1 MINQPIRNKLQPM
14 HVARTAMVYLRQS
27 SLAQVKHNV
36 ESQRLQYALAQRA
49 KDLGFQRIEVIDCDL
64 GVSAAVGSQR
74 PGFKQLLA
82 AVAMGG
88 VGIVFSRELS
98 RLSRTDKDWCH
109 LMEICQMFDTLI
121 GDEETIYDPSNFDDQ
136 LVLGIKGTLSVAE
149 LNVLKL
155 RMQRGK
161 EAKAARGEFY
171 CLVAPGYVRDG
182 KELVKDPNRRVQEA
196 IALVFAK
203 FLELGSVR
211 QTYRWFL
218 DNHIEVPTNKS
229 IAGNTTIAWHLPAQT
244 FIPSILHHPLYAGA
258 YVYGRRSVETVLH
271 DGVIRKRQRAIQT
284 AEQVKVL
291 IKDHHEGYISWD
303 TYTRVQAMIEN
314 NGTNFEADDATL
326 AARGGAGLLAGMLR
340 CGRCGHKLQVRY
352 WGRQGTTPRYLC
364 HGDYQGSGRYCIGFG
379 GKTVDRFV
387 GDAVCSMLAPQGIR
401 ASLQALEQISTQ
413 HSSHLQ
419 ALQRQVQQAEYEA
432 QRAFAQYDLVDPN
445 NRLVTETL
453 EARWNEKLQKV
464 TALHQTLLAAQTE
477 HRALTDEA
485 RSSLLALGERF
496 AQVWHHPQC
505 DMTLK
510 KRLVRTL
517 INEVMVD
524 IDDAQQPIKLIVHW
538 QGGAHTQLTVPRP
551 LPASQSHK
559 TTEEDCELI
568 AKMAPRYTDAE
579 IAMVLSKH
587 GRKTGKGHRWTKGG
601 VGIMRRKLKIKPA
614 PPKSDDTLLNMA
626 QARGYSGVSDS
637 TLLRLI
643 DHKLLPANQV
653 VPYAPYEIKKS
664 DLDKEPVAGIIRTL
678 KKTGRLVLQGDP
690 LGQQQTLLV

>member
-1 MINQPIRNKLQPM
+1 MIHQPIGNKLQPA
-14 HVARTAMVYLRQS
+14 HLARAAMVYLRQS
-27 SLAQVKHNV
+27 SLSQVKHNV

-49 KDLGFQRIEVIDCDL
+49 KDLGFHRVEVIDCDL

-82 AVAMGG
+82 AVAMGD

-109 LMEICQMFDTLI
+109 LMEICQLFDTLI

-171 CLVAPGYVRDG
+171 CMIAPGYVRDG

-229 IAGNTTIAWHLPAQT
+229 VAGISTIAWQLPAQT

-258 YVYGRRSVETVLH
+258 YAYGRRSVEKVFH
-271 DGVIRKRQRAIQT
+271 DGVIRKRQRAIQSP
-284 AEQVKVL
+284 EQIKVL

-303 TYTRVQAMIEN
+303 TYTRVQAMIED
-314 NGTNFEADDATL
+314 NGTNFEADAATL
-326 AARGGAGLLAGMLR
+326 AARGGAGLLAGVLR

-364 HGDYQGSGRYCIGFG
+364 GGDYSGSGRYCIGFG
-379 GKTVDRFV
+379 GKSVDRSV
-387 GDAVCSMLAPQGIR
+387 ADAVCSMLAPQGIR
-401 ASLQALEQISTQ
+401 ASLQALEQINTQ

-419 ALQRQVQQAEYEA
+419 ALQRQLQQAEYEA
-432 QRAFAQYDLVDPN
+432 QRAFAQYDQVDPN
-445 NRLVTETL
+445 NRLVAETL

-464 TALHQTLLAAQTE
+464 TALNQTLLAAQTE
-477 HRALTDEA
+477 QRALTDEE

-496 AQVWHHPQC
+496 AQVWQHPQC

-517 INEVMVD
+517 INEVIVD
-524 IDDAQQPIKLIVHW
+524 IDEAHQQIKLIVHW
-538 QGGAHTQLTVPRP
+538 QGGDHTQLTVPRP
-551 LPASQSHK
+551 LPAGKSHK
-559 TTEEDCELI
+559 TAEEDCELI
-568 AKMAPRYTDAE
+568 VKMAPRYTDSE

-601 VGIMRRKLKIKPA
+601 VGIIRRKLKIKPA
-614 PPKSDDTLLNMA
+614 PPKTDDDLLNMV
-626 QARGYSGVSDS
+626 QAREYSGVSDS

-643 DHKLLPANQV
+643 EHKLLPANQV

-664 DLDKEPVAGIIRTL
+664 DLDSEPVAGIIRTL
-678 KKTGRLVLQGDP
+678 KKTGKLILAGDP
-690 LGQQQTLLV
+690 LGQQQTLLA

>member
-1 MINQPIRNKLQPM
+1 MINQPTGNKLGPA
-14 HVARTAMVYLRQS
+14 HLERAAIVYLRQS
-27 SLAQVKHNV
+27 SLSQVKHNV

-49 KDLGFQRIEVIDCDL
+49 KDLGFLRVEVIDCDL

-74 PGFKQLLA
+74 AGFKQLLA
-82 AVAMGG
+82 AVAMGD

-171 CLVAPGYVRDG
+171 CMIAPGYVRDG

-218 DNHIEVPTNKS
+218 DNHIEVPTNKT
-229 IAGNTTIAWHLPAQT
+229 IAGTTTIAWHLPAQT

-258 YVYGRRSVETVLH
+258 YAYGRRSVEKVLH
-271 DGVIRKRQRAIQT
+271 DGVIRKRQRAIQLP
-284 AEQVKVL
+284 EQLKVL

-303 TYTRVQAMIEN
+303 TYTRVQAMIDD

-326 AARGGAGLLAGMLR
+326 AARGGAGLLAGVLR

-379 GKTVDRFV
+379 GKTVDRFI
-387 GDAVCSMLAPQGIR
+387 GDAVCALLAPHGIR
-401 ASLQALEQISTQ
+401 ASLQALKQLGTQ

-419 ALQRQVQQAEYEA
+419 ALQRQLQQAEYEA

-453 EARWNEKLQKV
+453 EARWNEKLKKV
-464 TALHQTLLAAQTE
+464 TALTQTLLTAQAE
-477 HRALTDEA
+477 HRALTDA
-485 RSSLLALGERF
+485 QRSSLLALGERF
-496 AQVWHHPQC
+496 AQIWNHPQC

-517 INEVMVD
+517 INEVIVD
-524 IDDAQQPIKLIVHW
+524 IDDTQQQIKLIVHW
-538 QGGAHTQLTVPRP
+538 QGGDHTQLTVPRP

-559 TTEEDCELI
+559 TAEEDSELI
-568 AKMAPRYTDAE
+568 EKMAPRYTDAE

-587 GRKTGKGHRWTKGG
+587 GRKTGKGHRWTKGS

-614 PPKSDDTLLNMA
+614 PPKTDDDLLNMV
-626 QARGYSGVSDS
+626 QAREYSGVSDS

-643 DHKLLPANQV
+643 DHKLLPANQI

-664 DLDKEPVAGIIRTL
+664 DLDSEPVAGIIRTL
-678 KKTGRLVLQGDP
+678 KKTGRLVLEGDP
-690 LGQQQTLLV
+690 LGQQQISLV